1 MYYEC
6 VTDRQTLKYMIN
18 KNRKKLKG
26 ESFCQQFHQ
35 QASHIGWQKKKSNS
49 VDNKSHNEI
58 RSGKKSLK

>member
-1 MYYEC
+1 
-6 VTDRQTLKYMIN
+6 MIN

-26 ESFCQQFHQ
+26 ESLCQQFHQ